1 MIIIL
6 GIILLLLNCI
16 LLFIRIGK
24 KAKTY
29 KVFAFYLLIMAIIQV
44 ASFVTSKLKIHNIYL
59 THFYF
64 VLQFVILSCFY
75 FLLLKDLKQK
85 LLIKIITP
93 LVITS
98 LIIYYYCNPLDFY
111 IFNPFE
117 IFITSLPL
125 VVYTTF
131 HLYNLLN
138 QEKKFYYIN
147 LGLLIYLFGSTL
159 VFLTGNLLLL
169 IDGNYVF
176 DIIWSFNEYI
186 YVVYQLL
193 ILKDVYPLSKQWRP
207 SLK

>member
-1 MIIIL
+1 MS
-6 GIILLLLNCI
+6 
-16 LLFIRIGK
+16 K

-29 KVFAFYLLIMAIIQV
+29 KVFAFYLLIMAIIQI
-44 ASFVTSKLKIHNIYL
+44 ASFVTSKLKIHNIFL

-64 VLQFVILSCFY
+64 VIQFLILSYFY
-75 FLLLKDLKQK
+75 FLLLIDLKQK

-98 LIIYYYCNPLDFY
+98 LIIYYYNYPLDFY

-125 VVYTTF
+125 VIYTTF

-138 QEKKFYYIN
+138 QDKKFYYIN

-193 ILKDVYPLSKQWRP
+193 ILKDIYPLSKQWRP

>member
-1 MIIIL
+1 MS
-6 GIILLLLNCI
+6 
-16 LLFIRIGK
+16 K

-29 KVFAFYLLIMAIIQV
+29 KVFAFYLLIMAIIQI
-44 ASFVTSKLKIHNIYL
+44 ASFVTSKLKIHNIFL

-64 VLQFVILSCFY
+64 VIQFLILSYFY
-75 FLLLKDLKQK
+75 FLLLIDLKQK

-93 LVITS
+93 LVVTN
-98 LIIYYYCNPLDFY
+98 LIIYYYNYPLDFY

-125 VVYTTF
+125 VIYTTF

-138 QEKKFYYIN
+138 QDKKFYYIN

-193 ILKDVYPLSKQWRP
+193 ILKDIYPLSKQWRP

>member
-6 GIILLLLNCI
+6 GLILLLINCF
-16 LLFIRIGK
+16 LFFISMSK

-29 KVFAFYLLIMAIIQV
+29 KVFAFYLLIMAIIQI
-44 ASFVTSKLKIHNIYL
+44 ASFVTSKLKIHNIFL

-64 VLQFVILSCFY
+64 VIQFLILSYFY
-75 FLLLKDLKQK
+75 FLLLIDLKQK

-93 LVITS
+93 LVITN
-98 LIIYYYCNPLDFY
+98 LIIYYYNYPLDFY

-125 VVYTTF
+125 VIYTTF

-138 QEKKFYYIN
+138 QDKKFYYIN

-193 ILKDVYPLSKQWRP
+193 ILKDIYPLSKQWRP